1 MKRAAEG
8 ETFVRTSLF
17 VWWLLR
23 GPALLLQKSHTAACA
38 TTLPPATQIQQT
50 YCIRLRLACRHSKPY
65 VLKTF
70 VPVLFSNFRH
80 CVLFDCMQ
88 SFVTDL
94 RGKSSTMTMSLMC
107 SLPSNRESD
116 FSAKQLKGWW
126 TPHLMSIIIS
136 YRGIR

>member
-8 ETFVRTSLF
+8 ETFVRTGLF

-70 VPVLFSNFRH
+70 VPVLFSNFRQ

-94 RGKSSTMTMSLMC
+94 RGNSSTMTMGLMC
-107 SLPSNRESD
+107 SLPSNRGVQFFCQTIEGLVD
-116 FSAKQLKGWW
+116 SAPYEYHNL
-126 TPHLMSIIIS
+126 I
-136 YRGIR
+136 